1 MNLTPEQRKLGRE
14 NFYNAVGATRRDFL
28 QGALAAVPAG
38 AGITAYLSREYFGYG
53 NLQGGPVRAG
63 LIGTGDEGGIL
74 LTQSNPDYLE
84 FVAYS
89 DVRPSQI
96 QRAKYGDP
104 NSAHRVG
111 FLRHYGLTEATFD
124 RQIKFYNDYR
134 RLLED
139 PDVEAVV
146 IALPLHLHYPAV
158 MDALDAGKH
167 VLCEKLMAHN
177 VAQCKEMAR
186 KAEETGLYLAVG
198 HQRHYSVLYDNALS
212 IVENGLLGDVQ
223 HIRALWH
230 RNNTW
235 PRMQDGE
242 PVLEDGKPVYRDSWR
257 KDIPEEDRGI
267 AYQEFGSE
275 KWGVD
280 GYKSLEELVR
290 WRLYNRTGGGLMA
303 ELGSH
308 QLDACSI
315 FLGKVRPLAVS
326 GVGGKYFYED
336 DREVDDH
343 VYVTFEFPG
352 YDHPDGKNAGNNEND
367 IVVMTYSSINTNSM
381 EQYGEHLLGT
391 RGSLLVL
398 GEQEV
403 MLFKE
408 RAPGQK
414 TAPRETEISVTGVD
428 KDAPV
433 IETAESPGSGPAA
446 AGLAQATLSDAPSRG
461 YREEMEHLAW
471 CIRNG
476 DARETDPNSRI
487 QPRCHPR
494 VALADAVYALTSNLA
509 IRRRQRIKFKPEWF
523 DPNDGAVPE
532 TEDEVLASQG

>member
-1 MNLTPEQRKLGRE
+1 MHLTPEQKKLGRE
-14 NFYNAVGATRRDFL
+14 NFYNAVGATRREFL

-38 AGITAYLSREYFGYG
+38 AAITAYMSREYFGYG
-53 NLQGGPVRAG
+53 DLQGGPVRAG

-74 LTQSNPDYLE
+74 LTESNPDYIQ

-89 DVRPSQI
+89 DIRPSQVK
-96 QRAKYGDP
+96 RAKYGDP
-104 NSAHRVG
+104 NSTHRVG
-111 FLRHYGLTEATFD
+111 LMRHYDLTEATFD
-124 RQIKFYNDYR
+124 REIKYYRDYHN
-134 RLLED
+134 LLDD
-139 PDVEAVV
+139 PDVEVVV
-146 IALPLHLHYPAV
+146 IALPLHLHHPAV

-177 VAQCKEMAR
+177 VKQCKELAR
-186 KAEETGLYLAVG
+186 KAEEAGRYFAVG

-212 IVENGLLGDVQ
+212 IIENGLLGDVQ

-235 PRMQDGE
+235 PKMKDGQ
-242 PVLEDGKPVYRDSWR
+242 PVLEDGKPVLRDSWR
-257 KDIPEEDRGI
+257 KDIPTEDLEVD
-267 AYQEFGSE
+267 YE
-275 KWGVD
+275 KY
-280 GYKSLEELVR
+280 GYKSLNELVR
-290 WRLYNRTGGGLMA
+290 WRLYQRTGGGLMA

-315 FLGKVRPLAVS
+315 FLGEVRPLAVS
-326 GVGGKYFYED
+326 GIGGKYFYDD

-352 YDHPDGKNAGNNEND
+352 YDHPSGKNAGGNPND
-367 IVVMTYSSINTNSM
+367 IVVVTYSSINTNSM
-381 EQYGEHLLGT
+381 EQYGEQVLGT
-391 RGSLLVL
+391 RGSLFVE

-408 RAPGQK
+408 RAPGQS
-414 TAPRETEISVTGVD
+414 TAPRETEISVTTKG
-428 KDAPV
+428 KGPV
-433 IETAESPGSGPAA
+433 LDTAESPGSGPAA
-446 AGLAQATLSDAPSRG
+446 AGLAQATLSDKPSRG

-476 DARETDPNSRI
+476 DPRETDPKSRI

-509 IRRRQRIKFKPEWF
+509 IRRRQRIEFKPDWF
-523 DPNDGAVPE
+523 DPNNDAVPE
-532 TEDEVLASQG
+532 TAEEVLASQG